1 MQASAS
7 AAEGFTSRWQA
18 DVCRFPPRGAKM
30 RFVACPVRL
39 ADIVVHPNGIYP
51 DKVKASGVCAPV
63 YEVDQDGAPVA
74 PDVSAR

>member
-7 AAEGFTSRWQA
+7 AAEGFTSRPSR
-18 DVCRFPPRGAKM
+18 CLPFLRGRQDA
-30 RFVACPVRL
+30 FVACPVRL

-63 YEVDQDGAPVA
+63 YEVDPDGAPVA
-74 PDVSAR
+74 PDLSAR